1 MCDYEKFKNIYFAL
15 IDIILIF
22 IIGVVHLIFFFYIKQ
37 TDFVNI
43 FDAFDSSPLF
53 EFSLG
58 NTCGAKDHIAFH
70 VWQGREVR
78 DYYYSNSHYNSK
90 TEIEDVTEITKINGN
105 YFCFKKI
112 LYKDL
117 LYNGQIIKKGESC
130 PQEYK
135 QNCGTID
142 TLEQQLC
149 IKSNENCPLYD
160 VGIGS
165 NSDKT
170 NYINDDNANIYY
182 NKNNYN
188 GVNKKIIGKL
198 ILNEGQPCYKLNEK
212 LWRKFDSDEAG
223 EELLACKLK
232 VFDKLNDDRYDNR
245 GEISYKK
252 IYEDNSGSA
261 IYNLLFKD
269 VDEKLD
275 NAKVT
280 LYKRE
285 FLGIDKTCDEETDI
299 NKENYEKLR
308 NNQKDEGLCIL
319 IESIII
325 FSIWLG
331 VIIYIII
338 LKCKSRSIK
347 YCYEILVVFLII
359 YLLLYLICIICQ
371 AVFLGRIIKYDIS
384 YDCSDEI
391 TNEVLRLE
399 NLNTKKSIKYSDIN
413 LGIDVFFILFNVL
426 AFLIVILMEKYGS
439 CNLNLCFKNKN

>member
-149 IKSNENCPLYD
+149 IKSNENCPL
-160 VGIGS
+160 
-165 NSDKT
+165 
-170 NYINDDNANIYY
+170 
-182 NKNNYN
+182 
-188 GVNKKIIGKL
+188 
-198 ILNEGQPCYKLNEK
+198 
-212 LWRKFDSDEAG
+212 
-223 EELLACKLK
+223 
-232 VFDKLNDDRYDNR
+232 
-245 GEISYKK
+245 
-252 IYEDNSGSA
+252 
-261 IYNLLFKD
+261 
-269 VDEKLD
+269 
-275 NAKVT
+275 
-280 LYKRE
+280 
-285 FLGIDKTCDEETDI
+285 
-299 NKENYEKLR
+299 
-308 NNQKDEGLCIL
+308 
-319 IESIII
+319 
-325 FSIWLG
+325 
-331 VIIYIII
+331 
-338 LKCKSRSIK
+338 
-347 YCYEILVVFLII
+347 
-359 YLLLYLICIICQ
+359 
-371 AVFLGRIIKYDIS
+371 
-384 YDCSDEI
+384 
-391 TNEVLRLE
+391 
-399 NLNTKKSIKYSDIN
+399 
-413 LGIDVFFILFNVL
+413 
-426 AFLIVILMEKYGS
+426 
-439 CNLNLCFKNKN
+439 